1 MIDNAAHAAPELMA
15 VAEGLKGIAKEID
28 KVADLKLNAVQNRL
42 SFDVFRNV
50 VASVFE
56 QIPPLNVRQQV
67 MAVYHVGVNFF
78 LREERSQGPGIQ
90 GTIQSWP
97 DQYFEENPA
106 IREAAESEGGMA
118 SDRSMF
124 LRCRG

>member
-1 MIDNAAHAAPELMA
+1 MA
-15 VAEGLKGIAKEID
+15 VAERLKGIAKEID
-28 KVADLKLNAVQNRL
+28 RVADLKLDAVQNRL

-56 QIPPLNVRQQV
+56 QLPSLNVRQRV
-67 MAVYHVGVNFF
+67 MAVYRVGVNFF

-97 DQYFEENPA
+97 DQYFEEDPA
-106 IREAAESEGGMA
+106 IREAVESEGGMA
-118 SDRSMF
+118 SDRSMS
-124 LRCRG
+124 LCCRG